1 MYAMDSTR
9 PSAPVTVSTAR
20 LMICWFLLATW
31 LAGSAVLLWRSA
43 WELASA
49 GVYCRSDPQSQGAS
63 P

>member
-1 MYAMDSTR
+1 
-9 PSAPVTVSTAR
+9 
-20 LMICWFLLATW
+20 MICWFLLATW